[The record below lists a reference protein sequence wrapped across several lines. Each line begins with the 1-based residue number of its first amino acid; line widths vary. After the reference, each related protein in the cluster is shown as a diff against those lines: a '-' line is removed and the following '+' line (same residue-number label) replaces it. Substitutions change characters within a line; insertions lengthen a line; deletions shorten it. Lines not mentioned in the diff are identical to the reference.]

1 MQNMTV
7 LWLLMTGTTA
17 AASSDVQPMTRE
29 RLGVRARR
37 LPTAG
42 FASAG
47 SPLVSAEVQLTVWPR
62 IPPALFIAFAV
73 PSQDT
78 RYVGPSAASGP
89 LNGATSANTIE
100 PFEPLDEFELPHAA
114 RPPASATAATAASAR
129 AVRPR
134 RTPVTRARR
143 RCPAALAAGSVEL
156 TIFVASAVFR
166 WMSR

>member
-1 MQNMTV
+1 MQNITV
-7 LWLLMTGTTA
+7 LWLLIMGTTA
-17 AASSDVQPMTRE
+17 AASSDVQPITRD
-29 RLGVRARR
+29 RFGVLLSK

-42 FASAG
+42 TASAG
-47 SPLVSAEVQLTVWPR
+47 SPFVSVDVQDTVCPR
-62 IPPALFIAFAV
+62 MPPALFMALAV

-78 RYVGPSAASGP
+78 RYAGPSAASGP

-100 PFEPLDEFELPHAA
+100 PLEPPLDELLPHAA
-114 RPPASATAATAASAR
+114 KPPASATAATAASAR

-134 RTPVTRARR
+134 RTPITRARR
-143 RCPAALAAGSVEL
+143 CCPAAPAAGSVEL